1 MSQDTDVYGDYT
13 NEGSTI
19 IQVGTLRI
27 YGDLT
32 NLGTMSGDYS
42 TSRMGGEGPQAGDGL
57 SIAGAYTIG
66 RAASLVMPQPIWRL
80 RVGGDLDIAIDDP
93 SRFAMAQATIELTGQ
108 APGGQQ
114 TIETLGD
121 SFPVGT
127 LRIAAGADVTVVD
140 DRVNQL
146 EGGGEDLHVDTLVIE
161 AGASLTTAGHRIHV
175 RNLILEGTVDDE
187 GNLIEIEACPADL
200 NGDGSVDGIDLSMIL
215 GAWKEYDSDADLDG
229 DGVVGGSDLAI
240 ILAAWDQPCDGRTRY
255 VEDSKSNSTTTPC
268 ARAGWCRLQLPLA
281 KALTSHTPCQRSHS
295 PNILSQGFDILSNP
309 RAKRLKCDSP
319 MTSGGGF
326 TWCQPILNMPVS
338 PVHLRDSPL
347 RMKNKDTAPRALR
360 GAVSVFQTRRAILN
374 RSDDDAYHPG
384 RPPEVRGPRAR
395 G

>member
-1 MSQDTDVYGDYT
+1 MEGAFVSPEEGSLIFSSLEIDGDGDFAQNDAQLLIHDTLNTRSGSAYLRGEIYAFGSGVTTESAGVNYVSQDTDVYGDYT

-108 APGGQQ
+108 APGSQQ
-114 TIETLGD
+114 TIETLGE

-140 DRVNQL
+140 ERVNQL
-146 EGGGEDLHVDTLVIE
+146 EGGDEDLHIDTLVIE

-187 GNLIEIEACPADL
+187 DNLIEIEACPADL

-215 GAWKEYDSDADLDG
+215 GAWEEDHSDADLDG
-229 DGVVGGSDLAI
+229 DGVVGGTDLAI
-240 ILAAWDQPCDGRTRY
+240 ILAAWGQPCG
-255 VEDSKSNSTTTPC
+255 E
-268 ARAGWCRLQLPLA
+268 
-281 KALTSHTPCQRSHS
+281 
-295 PNILSQGFDILSNP
+295 
-309 RAKRLKCDSP
+309 
-319 MTSGGGF
+319 
-326 TWCQPILNMPVS
+326 
-338 PVHLRDSPL
+338 
-347 RMKNKDTAPRALR
+347 
-360 GAVSVFQTRRAILN
+360 
-374 RSDDDAYHPG
+374 
-384 RPPEVRGPRAR
+384 
-395 G
+395 